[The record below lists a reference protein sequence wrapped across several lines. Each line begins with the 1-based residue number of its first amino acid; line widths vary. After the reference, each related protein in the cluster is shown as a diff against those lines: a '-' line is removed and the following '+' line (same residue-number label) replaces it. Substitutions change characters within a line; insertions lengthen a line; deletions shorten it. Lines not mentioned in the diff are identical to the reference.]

1 MADDSVLE
9 MFGLPK
15 TVMGSDEWLELEKL
29 EFSMGPEALLEQ
41 LIGKKLL
48 SNAEIVWI
56 LRRLVYFYGKK
67 DQLLKKAPV
76 ERLFT
81 TMSNILRTFLLI
93 MDLEDPQLDDNMRT
107 YISAKLTDST
117 WGINQRTRVYL
128 EKL

>member
-1 MADDSVLE
+1 VADDSVLE

>member
-1 MADDSVLE
+1 MAEDNVLE

-15 TVMGSDEWLELEKL
+15 TVMGSDEWLGLEKL
-29 EFSMGPEALLEQ
+29 EFSIGPEALLEQ
-41 LIGKKLL
+41 LIEKKLL
-48 SNAEIVWI
+48 SNAEIVWM
-56 LRRLVYFYGKK
+56 LRRLIYFYGKK
-67 DQLLKKAPV
+67 DPLLKKAPV

-81 TMSNILRTFLLI
+81 TMCNTLRTFLLI